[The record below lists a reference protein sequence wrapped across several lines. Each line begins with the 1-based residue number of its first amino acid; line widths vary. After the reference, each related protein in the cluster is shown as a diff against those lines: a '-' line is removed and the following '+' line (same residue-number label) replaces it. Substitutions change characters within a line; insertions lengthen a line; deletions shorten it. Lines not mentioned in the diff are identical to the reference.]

1 MLPIGLMLRSAR
13 QSWRIAHRSC
23 VRASRSMGPPAPFE
37 TRASHAPQGEGG
49 SLSRRDL
56 IKASVAAAALAA
68 SSARVRAAAPEP
80 VPVTPALIEAAK
92 KEGKVVWYAAMD
104 LPVSE
109 RVARGFEAKYPG
121 IAVRIERTGSERQFQ
136 RLAQEYAAN
145 IFVADI
151 INASD
156 AAHFIAW
163 KRNQWLAAFVPEEV
177 AKFYPAEHRDPD
189 GYFATSRVYVSSLGY
204 NTNMVKPQDAPKAL
218 VDLLDPRWMGKIV
231 KAHPSYS
238 GTIMTATFQIAR
250 ELGWG
255 YFEKL
260 AKQKVLQ
267 VQSSVDPPKKLAL
280 GERAVMADGND
291 FNLVLLKEQ
300 GQPVEVVYPAE
311 GAPLIN
317 CPNAVLARAPNPNAA
332 RLFQSYLFSR
342 EGQQLLI
349 DFAAQHSAHPQVK
362 EKPGR
367 RPLSEIKVMKDDPA
381 AVEAQAEE
389 IKSRYSKY
397 FGV

>member
-1 MLPIGLMLRSAR
+1 MQRR
-13 QSWRIAHRSC
+13 
-23 VRASRSMGPPAPFE
+23 PF
-37 TRASHAPQGEGG
+37 TRRGV
-49 SLSRRDL
+49 L
-56 IKASVAAAALAA
+56 KASAGALAGA
-68 SSARVRAAAPEP
+68 FAATRVWAAAPEP
-80 VPVTPALIEAAK
+80 TAVTPALAEAAK

-109 RVARGFEAKYPG
+109 RVARAFEAKYPG

-145 IFVADI
+145 IFAPDI

-163 KRNQWLAAFVPEEV
+163 KRNGWLAPFVPEEV
-177 AKFYPAEHRDPD
+177 ARFYPPEHRDAD
-189 GYFATSRVYVSSLGY
+189 GLYATSRVYVSSLGY
-204 NTNMVKPQDAPKAL
+204 NTNLVKAEDAPRSFL
-218 VDLLDPRWMGKIV
+218 DLLHPKWLGKMV
-231 KAHPSYS
+231 KAHPAYS

-250 ELGWG
+250 ELGWE

-260 AKQKVLQ
+260 GKQKVLQ

-291 FNLVLLKEQ
+291 FNVIQFKEA

-311 GAPLIN
+311 GAPLIV
-317 CPNAVLARAPNPNAA
+317 CPNAVLKAAPNPNAA

-342 EGQQLLI
+342 EGQQVLC
-349 DFAAQHSAHPQVK
+349 DFAAQHSAHPQVT

-367 RPLSEIKVMKDDPA
+367 TPLAKIKVMKDDPV

-389 IKSRYSKY
+389 IKARYSKY

>member
-1 MLPIGLMLRSAR
+1 MTFAGLHTSLL
-13 QSWRIAHRSC
+13 
-23 VRASRSMGPPAPFE
+23 
-37 TRASHAPQGEGG
+37 TRAACAQGT
-49 SLSRRDL
+49 
-56 IKASVAAAALAA
+56 
-68 SSARVRAAAPEP
+68 APEP
-80 VPVTPALIEAAK
+80 TAVTPALIEAAK

-109 RVARGFEAKYPG
+109 RIARGFEAKYPG
-121 IAVRIERTGSERQFQ
+121 ISVRIERTGSERQFQ

-145 IFVADI
+145 IFVADV

-163 KRNQWLAAFVPEEV
+163 KRDGWLAAFVPEEV
-177 AKFYPAEHRDPD
+177 ARLYPPEHRDPD
-189 GYFATSRVYVSSLGY
+189 GRYATSRVYVSSLGY
-204 NTNMVKPQDAPKAL
+204 NTNLVKPQDAPRGFM
-218 VDLLDPRWMGKIV
+218 DLLLPRWQGKIV

-250 ELGWG
+250 ELGWD

-260 AKQKVLQ
+260 ARQKVLQ

-291 FNLVLLKEQ
+291 FSLIQLKEA
-300 GQPVEVVYPAE
+300 GQPVEVVYPTE
-311 GAPLIN
+311 GAPLIA
-317 CPNAVLARAPNPNAA
+317 CPNAVLARAANPNAA

-342 EGQQLLI
+342 EGQQLLV
-349 DFAAQHSAHPQVK
+349 DFAAQHSAHPEVK

-367 RPLSEIKVMKDDPA
+367 KPLAEIKVMKDDPV

-389 IKSRYSKY
+389 IKARYSRY

>member
-1 MLPIGLMLRSAR
+1 
-13 QSWRIAHRSC
+13 
-23 VRASRSMGPPAPFE
+23 
-37 TRASHAPQGEGG
+37 
-49 SLSRRDL
+49 
-56 IKASVAAAALAA
+56 LAA
-68 SSARVRAAAPEP
+68 SSARVCAAAPEP
-80 VPVTPALIEAAK
+80 VPVTLALIEAAK

-145 IFVADI
+145 IFAPDV

-163 KRNQWLAAFVPEEV
+163 KRNGWLAPFVPEEV
-177 AKFYPAEHRDPD
+177 ARFYPAEHRDPD
-189 GYFATSRVYVSSLGY
+189 GLYATSRVYVSSLGY
-204 NTNMVKPQDAPKAL
+204 NTNLVKAEDAPRSL
-218 VDLLDPRWMGKIV
+218 LDLLHPKWLGKLV
-231 KAHPSYS
+231 KAHPAYS

-250 ELGWG
+250 ELGWE

-260 AKQKVLQ
+260 GKQKVLQ
-267 VQSSVDPPKKLAL
+267 VQSAVDPPNKLAL
-280 GERAVMADGND
+280 GERHVMADGND
-291 FNLVLLKEQ
+291 FNLIQHREAGK
-300 GQPVEVVYPAE
+300 PVEIVYPAE
-311 GAPLIN
+311 GAPLIV
-317 CPNAVLARAPNPNAA
+317 CPNAVLKAAPNPNAA

-342 EGQQLLI
+342 EGQQVLC
-349 DFAAQHSAHPQVK
+349 DFAAQHSAHPQVT

-367 RPLSEIKVMKDDPA
+367 TPLAKIKVMKDDPV
-381 AVEAQAEE
+381 AVEAQAAE
-389 IKSRYSKY
+389 IKARYTKY

>member
-1 MLPIGLMLRSAR
+1 MQRR
-13 QSWRIAHRSC
+13 
-23 VRASRSMGPPAPFE
+23 PF
-37 TRASHAPQGEGG
+37 TRRGV
-49 SLSRRDL
+49 L
-56 IKASVAAAALAA
+56 KASAGAVAGMFAAA
-68 SSARVRAAAPEP
+68 RVQAAAPEP
-80 VPVTPALIEAAK
+80 APVTPALIEAAK
-92 KEGKVVWYAAMD
+92 KEAKVVWYAAMD

-109 RVARGFEAKYPG
+109 RVARAFEAKYPG

-145 IFVADI
+145 IFAPDV

-163 KRNQWLAAFVPEEV
+163 KRNGWLAPFVPEEV
-177 AKFYPAEHRDPD
+177 ARFYPAEHRDPD
-189 GYFATSRVYVSSLGY
+189 GLYATSRVYVSSLGY
-204 NTNMVKPQDAPKAL
+204 NTNLVKAEDAPRSL
-218 VDLLDPRWMGKIV
+218 LDLLHPKWLGKLV
-231 KAHPSYS
+231 KAHPAYS

-250 ELGWG
+250 ELGWE

-260 AKQKVLQ
+260 GKQKVLQ
-267 VQSSVDPPKKLAL
+267 VQSAVDPPKKLAL

-291 FNLVLLKEQ
+291 FNVIQFKEA

-311 GAPLIN
+311 GAPLIV
-317 CPNAVLARAPNPNAA
+317 CPNAVLKAAPNPNAA

-342 EGQQLLI
+342 EGQQVLC
-349 DFAAQHSAHPQVK
+349 DFAAQHSAHPQVT

-367 RPLSEIKVMKDDPA
+367 TPLAKIKVMKDDPV
-381 AVEAQAEE
+381 AVEAQAAE
-389 IKSRYSKY
+389 IKARYTKY

>member
-1 MLPIGLMLRSAR
+1 MTG
-13 QSWRIAHRSC
+13 
-23 VRASRSMGPPAPFE
+23 
-37 TRASHAPQGEGG
+37 
-49 SLSRRDL
+49 LSRRDL
-56 IKASVAAAALAA
+56 VKASVAAAALAA
-68 SSARVRAAAPEP
+68 SSARVCAAAPEP
-80 VPVTPALIEAAK
+80 VPVTRDRIGSGRM
-92 KEGKVVWYAAMD
+92 EGKVVWYAAMA

-145 IFVADI
+145 IFVADV

-163 KRNQWLAAFVPEEV
+163 KRNAWLAAFVPEEV
-177 AKFYPAEHRDPD
+177 ARFYPAEHRDPD
-189 GYFATSRVYVSSLGY
+189 GFFATSRVYVSSLGY
-204 NTNMVKPQDAPKAL
+204 NTNMVKPEDAPKAF
-218 VDLLDPRWMGKIV
+218 VDLLEPKWTSKIV

-260 AKQKVLQ
+260 AMQKVLQ

-291 FNLVLLKEQ
+291 FNLIQLKEA
-300 GQPVEVVYPAE
+300 GKPVEIVYPAE
-311 GAPLIN
+311 GAAVVV
-317 CPNAVLARAPNPNAA
+317 CP
-332 RLFQSYLFSR
+332 
-342 EGQQLLI
+342 
-349 DFAAQHSAHPQVK
+349 
-362 EKPGR
+362 
-367 RPLSEIKVMKDDPA
+367 
-381 AVEAQAEE
+381 
-389 IKSRYSKY
+389 
-397 FGV
+397 